1 MHECAETGYYF
12 DCNSAQLP
20 TALEMFSQFF
30 RSALFAPDSLDRE
43 LKSVDSEHTMNQ
55 SEDQWRLF
63 QVCIHNQQYN
73 SLLYYQRHFIALL
86 HVLLPCYNVCVLSS
100 GVAIQQ
106 ASLEGTAVCRNYD
119 YCKLALSQDLLC
131 STMCCSPHRTMQAS
145 APLNRVFRCH

>member
-63 QVCIHNQQYN
+63 QVCISN
-73 SLLYYQRHFIALL
+73 IALS
-86 HVLLPCYNVCVLSS
+86 HTCICCNVLQLTGNT
-100 GVAIQQ
+100 VACLG
-106 ASLEGTAVCRNYD
+106 S
-119 YCKLALSQDLLC
+119 
-131 STMCCSPHRTMQAS
+131 
-145 APLNRVFRCH
+145 